1 MDQRH
6 WKQGDLSGVREKC
19 GRKDRIWGDDAD
31 IQHDVAAS
39 SLERE
44 GGSRSVVTKD
54 QIMPVL
60 VCPGCYNKRS

>member
-6 WKQGDLSGVREKC
+6 WKQGDLSGVREEC
-19 GRKDRIWGDDAD
+19 GRKDRVWGDDAD

-44 GGSRSVVTKD
+44 GRSRSDGD
-54 QIMPVL
+54 QGSDNDCL
-60 VCPGCYNKRS
+60 GLSWLL